1 MKPRKGSTNS
11 RNVSDIKRDT
21 KKAQFDTEELRK
33 QLLYLEAYSR
43 RENLK
48 FAGIPENVPEGQ
60 QMENT
65 KELVYEFLEKELKI
79 ANPRDRIEFQRIH
92 RLGRP
97 SVKGPRLIIAS
108 FLRFSDRE
116 EVLSQARANPGLKEN
131 DLYVFDDLP
140 KELYDLRKKQ
150 IEKLKQAKRNGFSAR
165 FSKMQPDK
173 LFVNGKYIAPDEPIS

>member
-1 MKPRKGSTNS
+1 M
-11 RNVSDIKRDT
+11 
-21 KKAQFDTEELRK
+21 
-33 QLLYLEAYSR
+33 YLEAYSR

-48 FAGIPENVPEGQ
+48 FAGIPENVTEGEQ
-60 QMENT
+60 VENT

-97 SVKGPRLIIAS
+97 SGKGPRLIIAR

-116 EVLSQARANPGLKEN
+116 EVLSQARANPGLKEKE
-131 DLYVFDDLP
+131 LYVFDDLP

-150 IEKLKQAKRNGFSAR
+150 IEKLKQAETTAFSAR
-165 FSKMQPDK
+165 FSKAQPDK
-173 LFVNGKYIAPDEPIS
+173 LFVNNKYIAPDEPIS

>member
-1 MKPRKGSTNS
+1 M
-11 RNVSDIKRDT
+11 
-21 KKAQFDTEELRK
+21 
-33 QLLYLEAYSR
+33 
-43 RENLK
+43 K

-79 ANPRDRIEFQRIH
+79 ANPRGRIEFQRIH
-92 RLGRP
+92 RLGKP
-97 SVKGPRLIIAS
+97 SGKSPRLIIAR

-116 EVLSQARANPGLKEN
+116 EVLSQARANPALKGKE
-131 DLYVFDDLP
+131 LYVFDDLP

-150 IEKLKQAKRNGFSAR
+150 IEKLKQAKKKGFSVR
-165 FSKMQPDK
+165 FSKAHPYK